1 MAAKQA
7 VVDFFDAAEKED
19 YDTMK
24 TYCTK
29 DFQKYFGKDGETEH
43 WFGFKN
49 AKLRTISLLADDD
62 GAYMRSWFPE
72 EKSGYLFNIEI
83 KGKLCRARPVVRGET
98 HSGRAVYASST
109 TGGRRLE
116 TCRCYNRISWDRR
129 AEQKTLPAIPLEEGT
144 RRRETIGTGCSVAF
158 RRQMAYNLGH
168 TEG

>member
-1 MAAKQA
+1 MAMLMVVLTACGTSGKERWSVSASAADDVSSIGEEEQMAAKQA

-24 TYCTK
+24 TYCTE

-43 WFGFKN
+43 WFGFEN

-83 KGKLCRARPVVRGET
+83 KGETVPDSALWSEEKPIQEGLYTLLVQQGDDGWKLAGV
-98 HSGRAVYASST
+98 T
-109 TGGRRLE
+109 TE
-116 TCRCYNRISWDRR
+116 
-129 AEQKTLPAIPLEEGT
+129 
-144 RRRETIGTGCSVAF
+144 
-158 RRQMAYNLGH
+158 
-168 TEG
+168 